1 MFAIEVSRQH
11 IARRDRVP
19 YCRRMRACNEHLVA
33 GVDGAE
39 IAVAEWPGSKGPLA
53 CLHGLTSHSRA
64 FAGLATELPDYRMI
78 AVDCRGRG
86 RSTKEP
92 PFGIEQHAADL
103 AAVLDNVGVGRATL
117 VGHSMGAFV
126 AGAFT
131 ARHPDRVERLVFV
144 DGGYPQDYPHGTT
157 PEDLLESMLSVFLA
171 KIRRTWASLE
181 EYIAFYESTPV
192 YRDGVDAYGRAHFAY
207 DLTESPHGLRARVV
221 EECIAPDWRDVLDHD
236 VVGKR
241 LETIAVP
248 LLLIRAPEGLT
259 GTGDAV
265 ITEQVRETI
274 AAKVPQLRVVDL
286 PGTNHHTIL
295 FSVAG
300 ARAVD
305 RAIEEF
311 AQ

>member
-1 MFAIEVSRQH
+1 M
-11 IARRDRVP
+11 P
-19 YCRRMRACNEHLVA
+19 
-33 GVDGAE
+33 GVDGAD
-39 IAVAEWPGSKGPLA
+39 IAMVEWPGSKGPLV

-64 FAGLATELPDYRMI
+64 FAGLATELPDYRVI

-86 RSTKEP
+86 RSAKEP

-103 AAVLDNVGVGRATL
+103 AAVLEQEGIERVTL

-126 AGAFT
+126 AGAFN
-131 ARHPDRVERLVFV
+131 ARHEGRVERLIFV
-144 DGGYPQDYPHGTT
+144 DGGYPQDYPQGTT
-157 PEDLLESMLSVFLA
+157 PDDLLESVLSVFLT
-171 KIRRTWASLE
+171 KIRRTWASLD

-192 YRDGVDAYGRAHFAY
+192 YRDGVDEYGRAHFAF
-207 DLTESPHGLRARVV
+207 DLSETPDGLRARVV
-221 EECIAPDWRDVLDHD
+221 PDCIAPDWRDVLDHD
-236 VVGKR
+236 LVGKR
-241 LETIAVP
+241 LETVTLP

-265 ITEQVRETI
+265 ITDAVRETI
-274 AAKVPQLRVVDL
+274 AAKVPHLRVVDV

-300 ARAVD
+300 ARAVA